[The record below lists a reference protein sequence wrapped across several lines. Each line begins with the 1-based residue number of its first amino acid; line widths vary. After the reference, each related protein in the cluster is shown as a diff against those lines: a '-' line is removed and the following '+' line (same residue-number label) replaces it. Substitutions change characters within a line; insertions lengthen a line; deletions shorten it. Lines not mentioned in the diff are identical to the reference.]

1 MTDKKISYY
10 KESGSYHAPSLFISV
25 LFLISLSLLLAY
37 LYNAITIVM
46 PIIYINVLLVFGLGI
61 VLGYSVLVL
70 CKLSKVGNYKIRIG
84 LALLF
89 GILTLYF
96 QWSAYI
102 SYLINESLPSL
113 GSYINSLGW
122 IFYDSIE
129 KEVLVELYNYGAY
142 EVFNTQVTDYA
153 LLFIWF
159 LEAAIIIAIP
169 ILAVFKY
176 VPLPISGTFNKF
188 YDQYTLEKDF
198 RSLGS
203 GELTAL
209 RIHGGPAAALQEFE
223 GGKANRHSKIK
234 IYYLPQESKQYLKAE
249 NISIQRGNES
259 KTAVDVIVKYLEIS
273 TPQAKELLETFRN
286 KKDGFQLL

>member
-1 MTDKKISYY
+1 MMNKKISYY
-10 KESGSYHAPSLFISV
+10 KESGSYHAPSLLISV

-37 LYNAITIVM
+37 LYNALTLVM
-46 PIIYINVLLVFGLGI
+46 PIIYINVLLVFGIGI

-84 LALLF
+84 LALLI
-89 GILTLYF
+89 GIITLYF

-102 SYLINESLPSL
+102 GYLINEGSHSLE
-113 GSYINSLGW
+113 SYINSLGW

-129 KEVLVELYNYGAY
+129 KEVLVELYHYGAY

-159 LEAAIIIAIP
+159 IEAAIIIAIP
-169 ILAVFKY
+169 ILAVFRY
-176 VPLPISGTFNKF
+176 VPLPISGTYNKF

-209 RIHGGPAAALQEFE
+209 RIHEGPAAALQEFE

-234 IYYLPQESKQYLKAE
+234 IFYLPQESKQYLKAE

-286 KKDGFQLL
+286 RKDGFQLL

>member
-1 MTDKKISYY
+1 MDKKISYY
-10 KESGSYHAPSLFISV
+10 RESGSYHAPSLFISV
-25 LFLISLSLLLAY
+25 VFLIFLSLLLAY

-61 VLGYSVLVL
+61 VLGYSILVL

-84 LALLF
+84 LALLI

-96 QWSAYI
+96 QWSAYLG
-102 SYLINESLPSL
+102 YLINEGLPSL
-113 GSYINSLGW
+113 KSYIRTLGW

-129 KEVLVELYNYGAY
+129 KEVIVELYHYGAY

-169 ILAVFKY
+169 ILAVFRY
-176 VPLPISGTFNKF
+176 VPLPISDTYNKF
-188 YDQYTLEKDF
+188 YDQYTIEKDF

-203 GELTAL
+203 GELTAY
-209 RIHGGPAAALQEFE
+209 RIHTGPAVALQELE

-249 NISIQRGNES
+249 NISVQRRNES
-259 KTAVDVIVKYLEIS
+259 KTEVDVIIKYLELS
-273 TPQAKELLETFRN
+273 TPHAKELLETFRHR
-286 KKDGFQLL
+286 KDGFQLL